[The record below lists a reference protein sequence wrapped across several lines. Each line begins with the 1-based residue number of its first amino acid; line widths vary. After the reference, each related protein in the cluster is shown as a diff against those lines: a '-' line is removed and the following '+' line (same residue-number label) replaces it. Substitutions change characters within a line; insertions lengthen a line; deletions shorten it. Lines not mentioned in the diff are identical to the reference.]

1 MLTPLDIENKRFQ
14 RGIRGY
20 DVDEVDD
27 FLDQLTDDYET
38 LYKENSMLKQKIEEV
53 QNDLEHYKSL
63 EQTLQSTLVMAQ
75 TTAEDIKLNAQTS
88 ADDVRKN
95 AQDRAEQ
102 IIRDAQSEARKAT
115 DEIAKEEFEIRKRTE
130 ELKRQFGVYR
140 AKMESLLISQLELLQ
155 NNKDDEE

>member
-20 DVDEVDD
+20 DGEEVDD

-38 LYKENSMLKQKIEEV
+38 LYKENSMLKQKIEEAKK
-53 QNDLEHYKSL
+53 DLEHYKSL

-75 TTAEDIKLNAQTS
+75 TTAEDIKMNAQTS

-115 DEIAKEEFEIRKRTE
+115 DEIVKEEFEIRKRTE

-155 NNKDDEE
+155 NNNDDEE